1 MLSSRRLSLCWLAL
15 MLLLKAALPL
25 LAVGAAQAQ
34 GKTLVEVCTV
44 YGVKTVVLDAAG
56 QVLGDAS
63 EQGDSSH
70 SDTGVPGS
78 DHCVLAGVV
87 AHSAPGSAPAPEA
100 QPSSSAGL
108 PPPATAPP
116 RAVLDAAALWAAR
129 LHHAP
134 PLLK

>member
-1 MLSSRRLSLCWLAL
+1 MLSPRRLSLCWLAL

-56 QVLGDAS
+56 QVLGDAADLDD
-63 EQGDSSH
+63 GSH
-70 SDTGVPGS
+70 SDGAAPGS
-78 DHCVLAGVV
+78 DPCVLTGVV
-87 AHSAPGSAPAPEA
+87 AYAAPGPSPTIETL
-100 QPSSSAGL
+100 PSSLAGL

-116 RAVLDAAALWAAR
+116 RAALDAAARWAAR

-134 PLLK
+134 PILN